1 MKIKYLLVVFIAF
14 VISSCMWGGSNEQAP
29 AINTDTL
36 IYTYKTLKQRD
47 PACGNKP
54 DSDCALVDIKYP
66 EFNNTSSLND
76 SVKHKLLTM
85 FRSGPLPVNDTSL
98 QKFAV
103 DFIGLSVKDTIK
115 GPSAVY
121 KIESSAVVKRQDSSL
136 TTIYFSGHS
145 YAGGAHGSNN
155 YSFIN
160 WNTKAASVIKL
171 TDIFI
176 DGYNEKL
183 TNIAEK
189 IFRQQEKLSDTAT
202 LKDNYFFN
210 NGTFALNNNFLIT
223 PTGLIFLYNEYE
235 IKSFAAG
242 ITQLDIPY
250 EQIKLLLRPNTVIAQ
265 YIK

>member
-1 MKIKYLLVVFIAF
+1 MKIRYLLVVFIAF
-14 VISSCMWGGSNEQAP
+14 AISSCMWGGSNEQVP

-54 DSDCALVDIKYP
+54 DSECALVDIKYP
-66 EFNNTSSLND
+66 EFHHNSALND

-85 FRSGPLPVNDTSL
+85 FWSDSLSVTDTSL
-98 QKFAV
+98 QKFAK
-103 DFIGLSVKDTIK
+103 DFISLSVKDTIK
-115 GPSAVY
+115 NPSAVY
-121 KIESSAVVKRQDSSL
+121 TVESSAVVERQDSSL

-145 YAGGAHGSNN
+145 YAGGAHGGND

-160 WNTKAASVIKL
+160 WNTKTAKAIKL
-171 TDIFI
+171 TDLFI

-183 TNIAEK
+183 TQIAEK
-189 IFRQQEKLSDTAT
+189 IFRKQEKLSDTAS
-202 LKDNYFFN
+202 LKENYFFKN
-210 NGTFALNNNFLIT
+210 AKFALNNNFLIT

-242 ITQLDIPY
+242 VTQLSIPY

>member
-1 MKIKYLLVVFIAF
+1 
-14 VISSCMWGGSNEQAP
+14 MWGGSNEQEP
-29 AINTDTL
+29 AINKDTL
-36 IYTYKTLKQRD
+36 AYTYKTLKQRD

-54 DSDCALVDIKYP
+54 DSECALVDIKYP
-66 EFNNTSSLND
+66 EFNKTQSLND

-85 FRSGPLPVNDTSL
+85 FWSGPLTANDTRL
-98 QKFAV
+98 QKFAK

-115 GPSAVY
+115 EPSAVY
-121 KIESSAVVKRQDSSL
+121 KVESSAIVIRQDSSL
-136 TTIYFSGHS
+136 TTIYFSGRS

-160 WNTKAASVIKL
+160 WNTKTAKAIKL
-171 TDIFI
+171 TDLFI

-183 TNIAEK
+183 TQIAGK
-189 IFRQQEKLSDTAT
+189 IFRKQEKLSDTAS
-202 LKDNYFFN
+202 LKENYFFKN
-210 NGTFALNNNFLIT
+210 AKFALNNNFLIT

-242 ITQLDIPY
+242 ITQLNVPY
-250 EQIKLLLRPNTVIAQ
+250 DQIRSLLRPNTVVAQ